1 MRRLG
6 RAAVLLLLVVTATV
20 AAQESPMWRGG
31 GWGRRFPPR
40 IPTAESFD
48 GRFNFCRLMYSSEW
62 REAGGSGWSTDY
74 PGADLNFPVRLGEL
88 SKVRISRQAS
98 GDANHLVVRPTDP
111 FLFQCPFLLASD
123 VGTAILEPEDAAALR
138 TYFDKGGFLW
148 VDDFWGDRAWQI
160 WVSQISK
167 VLPPSEYPIVDVP
180 PEHPLWRALFEVK
193 GVPQIPAISHWR
205 RSGGDTSE
213 RGLESAVPDIKAIND
228 RHGRIIVLMTHD
240 TDISDSWEREGEEPE
255 YFYQFSP
262 NGYALA
268 INAVIYAMT
277 H

>member
-1 MRRLG
+1 M
-6 RAAVLLLLVVTATV
+6 
-20 AAQESPMWRGG
+20 
-31 GWGRRFPPR
+31 
-40 IPTAESFD
+40 
-48 GRFNFCRLMYSSEW
+48 
-62 REAGGSGWSTDY
+62 
-74 PGADLNFPVRLGEL
+74 
-88 SKVRISRQAS
+88 
-98 GDANHLVVRPTDP
+98 
-111 FLFQCPFLLASD
+111 
-123 VGTAILEPEDAAALR
+123 
-138 TYFDKGGFLW
+138 
-148 VDDFWGDRAWQI
+148 
-160 WVSQISK
+160 
-167 VLPPSEYPIVDVP
+167 DVP

>member
-1 MRRLG
+1 MCRLG
-6 RAAVLLLLVVTATV
+6 RAALLLLVVTATV
-20 AAQESPMWRGG
+20 AAQESPMWRG
-31 GWGRRFPPR
+31 WGRRVPPR
-40 IPTAESFD
+40 MPTAESFD
-48 GRFNFCRLMYSSEW
+48 GSFNFCRLMFSSEW

-74 PGADLNFPVRLGEL
+74 PGADLNFPIRLGEL

-123 VGTAILEPEDAAALR
+123 VGTAIFEPGDIAALR
-138 TYFDKGGFLW
+138 AYFEKGGFLW
-148 VDDFWGDRAWQI
+148 VDDFWGERAWQV
-160 WVSQISK
+160 WVSQIGK
-167 VLPPSEYPIVDVP
+167 VLPPSAYPIMDVSP
-180 PEHPLWRALFEVK
+180 AHPLWRALFEVK
-193 GVPQIPAISHWR
+193 ALPQIPAISHWR

-213 RGLESAVPDIKAIND
+213 RGPESAVPDIKAIND
-228 RHGRIIVLMTHD
+228 RHGRIMVLMTHD

>member
-1 MRRLG
+1 MFRLG
-6 RAAVLLLLVVTATV
+6 RAAVLLLVVTATV

-31 GWGRRFPPR
+31 WGRRFPPR
-40 IPTAESFD
+40 TPTADSFD
-48 GRFNFCRLMYSSEW
+48 GRFNFCRLMFSSEW

-123 VGTAILEPEDAAALR
+123 VGTAIFEPEDAAALR

-148 VDDFWGDRAWQI
+148 VDDFWGDRAWQV

-167 VLPPSEYPIVDVP
+167 VLPPPEYPIVDVP

>member
-1 MRRLG
+1 MFRLG
-6 RAAVLLLLVVTATV
+6 RAAVLLLVVTATV

-31 GWGRRFPPR
+31 WGRRFPPR
-40 IPTAESFD
+40 LPTADSFD

-123 VGTAILEPEDAAALR
+123 VGTAIFEPADAAALR

-148 VDDFWGDRAWQI
+148 VDDFWGDRAWQV

-167 VLPPSEYPIVDVP
+167 VLPPAEYPIVDLP
-180 PEHPLWRALFEVK
+180 PGHPLWRALFEVK
-193 GVPQIPAISHWR
+193 AVPQIPAISHWR

>member
-6 RAAVLLLLVVTATV
+6 RAAVLLLVVTATV

-31 GWGRRFPPR
+31 WGRRFPPR
-40 IPTAESFD
+40 LATADSFD

-123 VGTAILEPEDAAALR
+123 VGTAIFEPADAEALR
-138 TYFDKGGFLW
+138 RYFDKGGFLW
-148 VDDFWGDRAWQI
+148 VDDFWGERAWQV
-160 WVSQISK
+160 WVSQIGK
-167 VLPPSEYPIVDVP
+167 VLPPSEYPIVDLP
-180 PEHPLWRALFEVK
+180 AEHALWRALFEVK

-205 RSGGDTSE
+205 RSGGETSE

-228 RHGRIIVLMTHD
+228 RHGRILVLMTHD